1 MRICI
6 NREQKLS
13 ECKPHQHKSFKGKM
27 KKKKQKKNS
36 ETNVLPVFQQLF
48 FMLVTFYSLLLSRY
62 FHLHLWISALT
73 EQGNP
78 ETYEKIT
85 NLEETLTAIRS
96 AELRLLFFSPPLNRT
111 LAMYFTWI
119 TTSELIPQS
128 NVFKK

>member
-27 KKKKQKKNS
+27 KKKKKNQWNQCLACVS
-36 ETNVLPVFQQLF
+36 QLF

-85 NLEETLTAIRS
+85 NLEETLIAIRS